1 MNSQKVHQKVHTFKG
16 FEIWFNRMKM
26 EAKMQTWTLITLFF
40 LQVILF
46 IFVWNLWMPDGAMGY
61 LIKHIIHDAFG
72 QSTADPWAVAT
83 IVHYLKRYF
92 FLAALVYLL
101 YPLVLLSYRRI
112 AQKYL
117 EPRHIR
123 GARLIEVA
131 ELKRQ
136 LKREDHNITLG
147 EVPVP
152 RNLETQHFLV
162 IGKPGS
168 GKTVC
173 LSSVIEKLETKK
185 GIIYDFK
192 GDYTERFYREGVD
205 LLFNP
210 LDSRCAGWN
219 IFSDIRTVADIEAIS
234 HSLIPPGQST
244 DTEKYFSDAAR
255 AVLTGIIRHCISTDK
270 KTNRDLWQIVSSPV
284 ARIAEILSRTPGGEK
299 GYVHIQDAGSKQ
311 AMGVHSTLMQ
321 YAQCFEYMTELNGD
335 FSVSEF
341 VRSREPGFIFI
352 TNYSDLRDTIR
363 PVLSLFIDLV
373 ARKLL
378 SLQDDLTRRF
388 YFIMDEFGTLQRL
401 SSIVQL
407 LTLSRS
413 KGGSV
418 FLGIQDIGQIDKLYG
433 KELRQAISN
442 ACGSSVMFSVADPE
456 TAKFLSDKVGER
468 EISEVEE
475 SQSMGPEDMRDGISL
490 SRRKRT
496 EKLLLPSEF
505 LDLPNLHAYAKLS
518 GYHIVK
524 MKFVWKKYPHRAEP
538 VMLRPDLIL

>member
-1 MNSQKVHQKVHTFKG
+1 MNSQKVHTFKG
-16 FEIWFNRMKM
+16 FEIFFNRAKM
-26 EAKMQTWTLITLFF
+26 EAKMQSWTFITLFF
-40 LQVILF
+40 LHLVVF
-46 IFVWNLWMPDGAMGY
+46 IFVWNLNMPDGAMGY
-61 LIKHIIHDAFG
+61 LIRHIIHDAFG
-72 QSTADPWAVAT
+72 QSDAYPRAIEI
-83 IVHYLKRYF
+83 IVYYLKRYVF
-92 FLAALVYLL
+92 FTSSVYLL
-101 YPLVLLSYRRI
+101 YPLVLWQYRKI

-136 LKREDHNITLG
+136 LKREDCNITLG

-152 RNLETQHFLV
+152 RNIETQHFL
-162 IGKPGS
+162 ILGKPGS

-173 LSSVIEKLETKK
+173 LSSVIEKLSGQK
-185 GIIYDFK
+185 GVVYDFK
-192 GDYTERFYREGVD
+192 GDYTERFFREDED

-210 LDSRCAGWN
+210 LDSRCLPWN
-219 IFSDIRTVADIEAIS
+219 IFSDIHTVADIEAIS

-255 AVLTGIIRHCISTDK
+255 AVLTGIIRHCISTGR

-284 ARIAEILSRTPGGEK
+284 SRIAEILSRTTGGEK
-299 GYVHIQDAGSKQ
+299 GYVHIQDAASKQ

-321 YAQCFEYMTELNGD
+321 YAQALEYMQNLDGD

-341 VRSREPGFIFI
+341 VRSDRPGFIYI

-363 PVLSLFIDLV
+363 PILSLFIDLV
-373 ARKLL
+373 SRKLL
-378 SLQDDLTRRF
+378 ALSDDLNRRF
-388 YFIMDEFGTLQRL
+388 YFVVDEFGTLQRL

-418 FLGIQDIGQIDKLYG
+418 FLGIQDIGQVDKLYG

-456 TAKFLSDKVGER
+456 TAKFLSEKVGER

-490 SRRKRT
+490 SRRKRV
-496 EKLLLPSEF
+496 EKLLLPSQF
-505 LDLPNLHAYAKLS
+505 LDLPNLHAYVKLP
-518 GYHIVK
+518 GYDVVK
-524 MKFVWKKYPHRAEP
+524 TRFVWKHYPHRAEP
-538 VMLRPDLIL
+538 IMLRPDLIL